1 MKIPFAAIFL
11 ALSIGAS
18 AQTVTDEPVKKP
30 VAKKIETKKI
40 EARKVEAKRPAPKK
54 KEAVQKTPA
63 PPSAPKVTV
72 YKNSPNPPVLRDKDG
87 NIIPT
92 NPDAYDVSSAMGK
105 KK

>member
-1 MKIPFAAIFL
+1 MKSALAAIFMAVSL
-11 ALSIGAS
+11 GAT

-30 VAKKIETKKI
+30 VAKKVEAKKVETKK
-40 EARKVEAKRPAPKK
+40 PAPKK
-54 KEAVQKTPA
+54 KEAAQKPPA

-72 YKNSPNPPVLRDKDG
+72 YKNSPNPPTLRDKDG

-105 KK
+105 K